1 MEAPVRLPQ
10 FSSTFCALTILA
22 LTGSTPA
29 APLTAQT
36 APLVIRN
43 VNVVPMDSEEV
54 LAGQT
59 VVIRDG
65 RIESVGPAPVEL
77 PANATIIDGTGRY
90 VIPGLAEMHAHVSGA
105 QLNPRILTLFA
116 VNGVTTA
123 RGMLGQPAHLALRD
137 SLARGLVLGPRLIT
151 SGPSFSGPNVT
162 PEDAARRVREQ
173 KEAGYDLLK
182 IHPGLTRETFDALAR
197 TADEVGIP
205 FAGHVPVAVGLDRAI
220 EAGYRTID
228 HLDAFMDALLAPGAP
243 VTPAQGG
250 WFGLNLMPHIDT
262 ARIAGMVDRV
272 AAAGVAMVPTQTLME
287 HFSNDLTGD
296 ELAARPEFRYWPT
309 EQVQAWRNQ
318 KNAFLSNAETPDAAQ
333 RACYTQVRRQLIRA
347 LHDGGVEILLGS
359 DAPQIWNV
367 PGFAAHRELQLYV
380 AAGLTPYEALRT
392 GTVNIA
398 RHLNEEGESGVV
410 RAGAR
415 ADLVLL
421 DANPLDNI
429 ENTQRIAGVV
439 VNGRWISSAERDR
452 LLAGL
457 RVGG

>member
-1 MEAPVRLPQ
+1 MHPSAF
-10 FSSTFCALTILA
+10 FSTSSALAVAALTV
-22 LTGSTPA
+22 A
-29 APLTAQT
+29 APAMPLAAQT
-36 APLVIRN
+36 PPLVIRD
-43 VNVVPMDSEEV
+43 VNVIPMDREEV
-54 LAGQT
+54 LVGQT

-65 RIESVGPAPVEL
+65 RIESVEPATAAL
-77 PANATIIDGTGRY
+77 PADATIVDGVGRY
-90 VIPGLAEMHAHVSGA
+90 LIPGLAEMHAHVGGA
-105 QLNPRILTLFA
+105 QINPRILTLFA

-162 PEDAARRVREQ
+162 PDDAARRVREQ
-173 KEAGYDLLK
+173 KDAGYDLLK
-182 IHPGLTRETFDALAR
+182 IHPGLTREAFDALAR

-220 EAGYRTID
+220 EARYWTID
-228 HLDAFMDALLAPGAP
+228 HLDAFMEALLPPDAP
-243 VTPAQGG
+243 VTAAQGG

-262 ARIAGMVDRV
+262 SRIAGIVERV
-272 AAAGVAMVPTQTLME
+272 AAAGIAMVPTQTLME
-287 HFSNDLTGD
+287 HFSNDMTG
-296 ELAARPEFRYWPT
+296 EQLAARPEFRYWPT
-309 EQVQAWRNQ
+309 EQVQVWRNQ
-318 KNAFLSNAETPDAAQ
+318 KDAFLSNAETPSAAQ
-333 RACYTQVRRQLIRA
+333 RAHYTQVRRQLIRA

-392 GTVNIA
+392 GTVNIS
-398 RHLNEEGESGVV
+398 RHLDEEGESGVV
-410 RAGAR
+410 RPGAR
-415 ADLVLL
+415 ADLILL
-421 DANPLDNI
+421 DANPLDSI

-452 LLAGL
+452 LLAAL
-457 RVGG
+457 RVDG

>member
-1 MEAPVRLPQ
+1 MRLSLLP
-10 FSSTFCALTILA
+10 STLSVLAVAGCA
-22 LTGSTPA
+22 A
-29 APLTAQT
+29 APSPAQLAAQT

-77 PANATIIDGTGRY
+77 PASATIVDGTGRY
-90 VIPGLAEMHAHVSGA
+90 LIPGLAEMHAHVSGA

-182 IHPGLTRETFDALAR
+182 IHPGLTREAFDALAR

-205 FAGHVPVAVGLDRAI
+205 FAGHVPIAVGLDRAM
-220 EAGYRTID
+220 EARYRTID
-228 HLDAFMDALLAPGAP
+228 HLDAFMDALLPPGAP

-262 ARIAGMVDRV
+262 TRIAGIVERV

-287 HFSNDLTGD
+287 HFSNDMTGD

-318 KNAFLSNAETPDAAQ
+318 KNAFLSNAETPDAVQ
-333 RACYTQVRRQLIRA
+333 RAYYTQVRRQLIRA

-398 RHLNEEGESGVV
+398 RHLGEAGESGVV
-410 RAGAR
+410 RPGAR
-415 ADLVLL
+415 ADLILL
-421 DANPLDNI
+421 DANPLDDI

-457 RVGG
+457 RVDG